1 MSENI
6 PSPVTPSSPVTVPPV
21 TVPPVTVPP
30 VTVPPVTVPPVTVP
44 PVTVPPVTVPPVT
57 VPPVTVPPVT
67 VPPVTVPPVTVPPVT
82 VPPVTVP
89 PVTVPPVTVPP
100 VTVPPVTVPPVV
112 VPPIDI
118 STNITVTS
126 SSTTSIVV
134 DNNHIIDISD
144 MLQLPQDASIN
155 FTTTTISGGF
165 EIIQETAV
173 LPDGTIIYQ
182 QVGITV
188 DPSSDIQLTQDF
200 SAIIQ
205 IYNDETDP
213 SLNAIMQEI
222 TKYAANINCTNF
234 QGKGSIDDYAQL
246 FTVASNLAKEA
257 KQTTLVIDISGFY
270 EFGNAAD
277 ELSNVFQQYI
287 VKLQNINVVNDME
300 FLKAITAS
308 LKKISHLAD
317 VFGKFK
323 ETILATSIV
332 EIPKSLEDTR
342 LILDGVMSE
351 VDCAMKYVQHF
362 ICPENDVSMC
372 AASSLSPEE
381 KALIAS
387 AITTIQDWDS
397 KYSKNLQFI
406 LSENA
411 DVKFIEEANKIIANT
426 AKDMKNK
433 TAIFKGKISVLCN
446 RNTR

>member
-1 MSENI
+1 MSSNIPNI
-6 PSPVTPSSPVTVPPV
+6 PSPPSSPVTVPPVVVPPVVVPPVVVPPVTVPPVIVPPVIVPPVTVPPVIVPPVTVPPVVVPPV

-30 VTVPPVTVPPVTVP
+30 VTEPPVV
-44 PVTVPPVTVPPVT
+44 
-57 VPPVTVPPVT
+57 
-67 VPPVTVPPVTVPPVT
+67 
-82 VPPVTVP
+82 
-89 PVTVPPVTVPP
+89 
-100 VTVPPVTVPPVV
+100 VPPVV
-112 VPPIDI
+112 VPLNVDI
-118 STNITVTS
+118 STNITVS
-126 SSTTSIVV
+126 SSSITSIAV
-134 DNNHIIDISD
+134 DNSHIVDISA
-144 MLQLPQDASIN
+144 MMQLPQDASIN
-155 FTTTTISGGF
+155 SFTTSVSGGF

-182 QVGITV
+182 QVGITI
-188 DPSSDIQLTQDF
+188 DPSSDIQITQDL
-200 SAIIQ
+200 SAIIR

-234 QGKGSIDDYAQL
+234 QGKGSIDDYAEL

-342 LILDGVMSE
+342 LIIDGVMSE

-362 ICPENDVSMC
+362 ICPENDISMC

-387 AITTIQDWDS
+387 AIATIQEWDN
-397 KYSKNLQFI
+397 KYSKNLQGI

-411 DVKFIEEANKIIANT
+411 DVKFIAEANQIIANT
-426 AKDMKNK
+426 AKLLKNS
-433 TAIFKGKISVLCN
+433 TVVFKGKISILCKK
-446 RNTR
+446 

>member
-1 MSENI
+1 MSSNI
-6 PSPVTPSSPVTVPPV
+6 PSPPSSPTVPPV
-21 TVPPVTVPP
+21 TVPPVTIPPVTIPPVTIPP
-30 VTVPPVTVPPVTVP
+30 VTVPPVTIPPND
-44 PVTVPPVTVPPVT
+44 
-57 VPPVTVPPVT
+57 
-67 VPPVTVPPVTVPPVT
+67 
-82 VPPVTVP
+82 
-89 PVTVPPVTVPP
+89 
-100 VTVPPVTVPPVV
+100 
-112 VPPIDI
+112 ISLNLDI
-118 STNITVTS
+118 STNITVNS
-126 SSTTSIVV
+126 SSITSIAA
-134 DNNHIIDISD
+134 DNSHIIDISD

-155 FTTTTISGGF
+155 SFTSSISGGF

-182 QVGITV
+182 QVGFTV
-188 DPSSDIQLTQDF
+188 DPSSDIQITQDF

-222 TKYAANINCTNF
+222 SQYAANINCTNF
-234 QGKGSIDDYAQL
+234 QGKGSIDDYAEL
-246 FTVASNLAKEA
+246 FTVASNLAREA

-270 EFGNAAD
+270 EFGKAAD

-287 VKLQNINVVNDME
+287 VKLENINVVNDME

-317 VFGKFK
+317 IFGKFK

-362 ICPENDVSMC
+362 ICPENDISMC
-372 AASSLSPEE
+372 AGSSLSPEE
-381 KALIAS
+381 KALIAA
-387 AITTIQDWDS
+387 AIATIQDWDN
-397 KYSKNLQFI
+397 KYSKNLQGI

-411 DVKFIEEANKIIANT
+411 DVKFIAEANQIIANT
-426 AKDMKNK
+426 AKLLKNS
-433 TAIFKGKISVLCN
+433 TAVFKGKISILCKK
-446 RNTR
+446 

>member
-1 MSENI
+1 MSGNSPKP
-6 PSPVTPSSPVTVPPV
+6 PSPVTTPPSI
-21 TVPPVTVPP
+21 
-30 VTVPPVTVPPVTVP
+30 
-44 PVTVPPVTVPPVT
+44 
-57 VPPVTVPPVT
+57 
-67 VPPVTVPPVTVPPVT
+67 
-82 VPPVTVP
+82 
-89 PVTVPPVTVPP
+89 
-100 VTVPPVTVPPVV
+100 VPPVV

-118 STNITVTS
+118 SLNLDISANVTVNS
-126 SSTTSIVV
+126 SSTTSIIV
-134 DNNHIIDISD
+134 DNSHIVDISY

-155 FTTTTISGGF
+155 SFTTSISGGF
-165 EIIQETAV
+165 EIIQESAV
-173 LPDGTIIYQ
+173 LPDGTVIYQ
-182 QVGITV
+182 QVGFTV
-188 DPSSDIQLTQDF
+188 DPSSDIQITQDL

-205 IYNDETDP
+205 VYNDETDP

-222 TKYAANINCTNF
+222 SQYAANINCTNF
-234 QGKGSIDDYAQL
+234 QGKGSIDDYAEL

-270 EFGNAAD
+270 EFGKAAD

-287 VKLQNINVVNDME
+287 VKLQNINVVNDMD

-362 ICPENDVSMC
+362 ICPENDISMC

-381 KALIAS
+381 KALIAA
-387 AITTIQDWDS
+387 AITTIQDWDN
-397 KYSKNLQFI
+397 KYSKNLQGI

-411 DVKFIEEANKIIANT
+411 DVKFIAEANQIIGNT
-426 AKDMKNK
+426 AKLLKNS
-433 TAIFKGKISVLCN
+433 TAVFKGKISILCKK
-446 RNTR
+446 

>member
-1 MSENI
+1 MSENSPKP
-6 PSPVTPSSPVTVPPV
+6 PSITGTPVSPVTVPPV
-21 TVPPVTVPP
+21 VVPPTII
-30 VTVPPVTVPPVTVP
+30 
-44 PVTVPPVTVPPVT
+44 
-57 VPPVTVPPVT
+57 
-67 VPPVTVPPVTVPPVT
+67 
-82 VPPVTVP
+82 
-89 PVTVPPVTVPP
+89 
-100 VTVPPVTVPPVV
+100 PPVTVPPVV
-112 VPPIDI
+112 VPPFDI
-118 STNITVTS
+118 SLNLDISANITVNS
-126 SSTTSIVV
+126 SSTTSIAV
-134 DNNHIIDISD
+134 DNSYIVDISY

-155 FTTTTISGGF
+155 SFTTSISGGF
-165 EIIQETAV
+165 EIIRESAV

-182 QVGITV
+182 QVGFTV
-188 DPSSDIQLTQDF
+188 DPSSDIQITQDL

-222 TKYAANINCTNF
+222 SQYAANINCINF
-234 QGKGSIDDYAQL
+234 QGKGSIDDYAEL
-246 FTVASNLAKEA
+246 FTVASNLAREA

-277 ELSNVFQQYI
+277 ELSKVFQQYI
-287 VKLQNINVVNDME
+287 VKLENINVVNDME

-351 VDCAMKYVQHF
+351 VDCAMKYVHHF
-362 ICPENDVSMC
+362 ICPENDISMC

-381 KALIAS
+381 KALIAA
-387 AITTIQDWDS
+387 AISTIQDWDN
-397 KYSKNLQFI
+397 KYSKNLQVV

-411 DVKFIEEANKIIANT
+411 DVKFIKEANKIIAST
-426 AKDMKNK
+426 ARDMKNA
-433 TAIFKGKISVLCN
+433 TTIFKGKISFLCSK
-446 RNTR
+446 R

>member
-1 MSENI
+1 MSGNQ
-6 PSPVTPSSPVTVPPV
+6 PNTPGSPVNVPPVSPVTVPPV
-21 TVPPVTVPP
+21 TIPPVTVPP
-30 VTVPPVTVPPVTVP
+30 DTIPPVTIPPVTVPPNDISLNV
-44 PVTVPPVTVPPVT
+44 
-57 VPPVTVPPVT
+57 
-67 VPPVTVPPVTVPPVT
+67 
-82 VPPVTVP
+82 
-89 PVTVPPVTVPP
+89 
-100 VTVPPVTVPPVV
+100 
-112 VPPIDI
+112 DI
-118 STNITVTS
+118 STNITVNS
-126 SSTTSIVV
+126 SSITSITT
-134 DNNHIIDISD
+134 NNSHIVDISY
-144 MLQLPQDASIN
+144 MLQLPHDASIN
-155 FTTTTISGGF
+155 SFTTSISGGF
-165 EIIQETAV
+165 EIIRETAV

-188 DPSSDIQLTQDF
+188 DTSSDIQITQDL

-205 IYNDETDP
+205 VYNDETDP

-222 TKYAANINCTNF
+222 SQYAANINCTNF
-234 QGKGSIDDYAQL
+234 QGKGSIDDYAEL

-270 EFGNAAD
+270 EFGKAAD

-323 ETILATSIV
+323 KTILATSIV

-351 VDCAMKYVQHF
+351 VDCAMKYINHF
-362 ICPENDVSMC
+362 ICPENDISMC

-387 AITTIQDWDS
+387 AITTIQEWDN
-397 KYSKNLQFI
+397 KYSKNLQGI

-411 DVKFIEEANKIIANT
+411 DVKFIAEANQIIANT
-426 AKDMKNK
+426 AKLLKNA
-433 TAIFKGKISVLCN
+433 TAVFKGKISILCKN
-446 RNTR
+446 

>member
-1 MSENI
+1 MSSNIPNI
-6 PSPVTPSSPVTVPPV
+6 PSPPSSPVTVPPVVVPPVVVPPVVVPPVTVPPVIVPPVIVPPVTVPPVIVPPVTVPPVVVPPVTVPLVVVPPVVVPPV

-30 VTVPPVTVPPVTVP
+30 VTEPPVV
-44 PVTVPPVTVPPVT
+44 
-57 VPPVTVPPVT
+57 
-67 VPPVTVPPVTVPPVT
+67 
-82 VPPVTVP
+82 
-89 PVTVPPVTVPP
+89 
-100 VTVPPVTVPPVV
+100 VPPVV
-112 VPPIDI
+112 VPLNVDI
-118 STNITVTS
+118 STNITVS
-126 SSTTSIVV
+126 SSSITSIAV
-134 DNNHIIDISD
+134 DNSHIVDISA
-144 MLQLPQDASIN
+144 MMQLPQDASIN
-155 FTTTTISGGF
+155 SFTTSVSGGF

-182 QVGITV
+182 QVGITI
-188 DPSSDIQLTQDF
+188 DPSSDIQITQDL
-200 SAIIQ
+200 SAIIR

-234 QGKGSIDDYAQL
+234 QGKGSIDDYAEL

-342 LILDGVMSE
+342 LIIDGVMSE

-362 ICPENDVSMC
+362 ICPENDISMC

-387 AITTIQDWDS
+387 AIATIQEWDN
-397 KYSKNLQFI
+397 KYSKNLQGI

-411 DVKFIEEANKIIANT
+411 DVKFIAEANQIIANT
-426 AKDMKNK
+426 AKLLKNS
-433 TAIFKGKISVLCN
+433 TVVFKGKISILCKK
-446 RNTR
+446 